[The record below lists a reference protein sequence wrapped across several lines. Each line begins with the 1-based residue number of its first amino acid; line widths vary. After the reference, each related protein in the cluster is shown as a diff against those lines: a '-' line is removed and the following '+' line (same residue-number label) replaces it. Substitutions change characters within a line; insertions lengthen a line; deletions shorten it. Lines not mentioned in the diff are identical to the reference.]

1 MTSFESHR
9 LYDFMVCHLDHY
21 PGLISFVFFPCPVS
35 VIPPTG
41 LFPIAYI
48 SYVDFLCLIPSTQTV
63 KHWGG
68 WINPFDGRTHA
79 AFQIYYLPPRVHDLH
94 EHPGRVQINSSD
106 VKLRK
111 KAKIIKESLV
121 KEREKKKRQRF
132 DCEFYRNGKQFQLFL
147 LHAKLKFDSSSH
159 FLGMFKIEERR

>member
-1 MTSFESHR
+1 MLLCKQQHMAKFWKEERNPPETAPEQNESSVCLPRKWVEKSQMTSFESHR

-21 PGLISFVFFPCPVS
+21 PGHFIRLFLLPSVCVC

-63 KHWGG
+63 KHWGA

-111 KAKIIKESLV
+111 KAKW
-121 KEREKKKRQRF
+121 KKNPWSK
-132 DCEFYRNGKQFQLFL
+132 
-147 LHAKLKFDSSSH
+147 S
-159 FLGMFKIEERR
+159 